1 MVRGRVKWF
10 SQMKGFGFLQSREG
24 EDVYVHYTSIVSRS
38 GEGLRE
44 GQVVE
49 FDILDTG
56 RGLEA
61 SNVTV
66 VDSAR

>member
-10 SQMKGFGFLQSREG
+10 SQMKGFGFLQSSNG
-24 EDVYVHYTSIVSRS
+24 EDVYVHYTSIRSRV
-38 GEGLRE
+38 GDGLKE
-44 GQVVE
+44 GQTVE
-49 FDILDTG
+49 FDVLDTG

-66 VDSAR
+66 IGHAR

>member
-10 SQMKGFGFLQSREG
+10 SQTKGFGFLELLDGQ
-24 EDVYVHYTSIVSRS
+24 DVYVHYTAIVSQV
-38 GEGLRE
+38 GKILQE

-49 FDILDTG
+49 FDVLDTG

-66 VDSAR
+66 VDYR